1 MPITKTKIKK
11 RDIYRTEPTIKHVS
25 GHRPLFIQLITTT
38 EKKIKSLYMLRIE
51 NEAIKRH
58 DTVISVHH

>member
-38 EKKIKSLYMLRIE
+38 EKKNQISLYVTNR
-51 NEAIKRH
+51 KRSYQKARH
-58 DTVISVHH
+58 GH